1 MVRPKDH
8 PEIGSDGI
16 FDLGKSLRP
25 FIAVYDNKG
34 YILESNASV
43 DGRPPQPPIGVFEH
57 ARTNAEHRV
66 TWQPN
71 SNTRIAL
78 VVERVPTESGMFV
91 ASGRNMQEVE
101 SRIDS
106 MGKLILLATLVVLIS
121 TLFFFVL
128 VERRLPYSHL

>member
-1 MVRPKDH
+1 
-8 PEIGSDGI
+8 
-16 FDLGKSLRP
+16 
-25 FIAVYDNKG
+25 
-34 YILESNASV
+34 
-43 DGRPPQPPIGVFEH
+43 
-57 ARTNAEHRV
+57 
-66 TWQPN
+66 
-71 SNTRIAL
+71 
-78 VVERVPTESGMFV
+78 MFV